1 MMDFKMDGLDELMR
15 ELENIGKDMQKNAN
29 DAVDKAGDY
38 YQGKVVDRAPRRAG
52 PEGGNLKRHI
62 ERTETKDGET
72 TIFVDQQG
80 PAYYGVMVEEGT
92 SKMRAQPYMYPTYQ
106 REKNKLISIMAD
118 VLRMR
123 LML

>member
-1 MMDFKMDGLDELMR
+1 MEFEMTGIEEIIEGFEDVANEMKKHKKEA
-15 ELENIGKDMQKNAN
+15 LEKSGK
-29 DAVDKAGDY
+29 Y
-38 YQGKVVDRAPRRAG
+38 YQGKVIEKAPSSAG

-62 ERTETKDGET
+62 EITDVEDDEI

-80 PAYYGVMVEEGT
+80 KAYYGVMVEEGT

-106 REKNKLISIMAD
+106 KEHKKLLSIMAD

-123 LML
+123 LMP